1 MGADRFEVN
10 AGARIVH
17 LIVARRGSYYE
28 KSLSVSPPQVRHA
41 FTSVEGQ
48 KLKRE
53 TSDECAVSEAKQSRD
68 SLCRIASASNS
79 SGVSAQLRSRISFEH
94 KTFESSSCSFFH
106 ARYRCYDLPQRC
118 RANRTK
124 PKRNHSDARQ
134 PQLFQLW
141 QTVRYPG
148 RWQSRR

>member
-1 MGADRFEVN
+1 MPQTRFEVN
-10 AGARIVH
+10 AEARIVH
-17 LIVARRGSYYE
+17 LIVARPGSHYE

-48 KLKRE
+48 KLNRE
-53 TSDECAVSEAKQSRD
+53 TSDEYAVSEAQQSRD
-68 SLCRIASASNS
+68 SLCRISSASNS
-79 SGVSAQLRSRISFEH
+79 GDVSARLRSRIFFEP
-94 KTFESSSCSFFH
+94 KIIESSSCSSIR
-106 ARYRCYDLPQRC
+106 AGDRCYDLPQRC

-134 PQLFQLW
+134 RPRFHLW

-148 RWQSRR
+148 RR